1 MRIRGILTLVANPED
16 FPITPGQERFIFKL
30 SRMIP
35 ESFWITQLSPEL
47 RVGTIRE
54 VMDKKGVIRM
64 IFLDHRTL
72 RPEDVGF
79 VIAWDDG
86 SVTISDA
93 ILNFLE

>member
-1 MRIRGILTLVANPED
+1 MTDPAE
-16 FPITPGQERFIFKL
+16 FAMTPGQERFIFKL

-35 ESFWITQLSPEL
+35 ESFWITQLTPEL
-47 RVGTIRE
+47 RVGTVRE

-86 SVTISDA
+86 SVTISEA
-93 ILNFLE
+93 ILNFME

>member
-1 MRIRGILTLVANPED
+1 MTDPAE
-16 FPITPGQERFIFKL
+16 FTMTPGQERFIFKL

-35 ESFWITQLSPEL
+35 ESFWITQLTPEL
-47 RVGTIRE
+47 RVGTVRE

-86 SVTISDA
+86 SVTISEA
-93 ILNFLE
+93 ILNFME